1 MDIILPPLEPWQKD
15 VIHSFDETPK
25 DKWFVIKSLRQC
37 GKSVLAQ
44 VLLIYASF
52 KEAESVSLS
61 ISPTIAQ
68 SRKMY
73 QDVERIARPLVKK
86 ANGSILEI
94 TFING
99 STILFKSAEQSDSVR
114 GFTVKK
120 AGIAVVDEC
129 AYINDEFI
137 YSVVVPTTN
146 VWKAPIFFF
155 STPRFKRGFFY
166 NCYIK
171 GWGGV
176 ERIKSFDWTH
186 YDLSK
191 YLSPEILE
199 VYRKQMPKASFQAE
213 YLGEFI
219 DGDGAVFGDFKDCI
233 QDTRL
238 DYSLPVYL
246 GIDWGTGTGQD
257 YTVISIAQLKDNH
270 INITDQVSFND
281 LNAKQTTERIVS
293 IVRSITNKG
302 CKEVNV
308 VVEKNGIG
316 NVYLQLLA
324 EALDNL
330 NDSWNEI
337 EVNLSTFL
345 TTNKSKERVVKQLI
359 KCFEE
364 KMISIP
370 RIDELIVE
378 LSAYE
383 CKVNQNGALI
393 YNAPS
398 SFHDDAI
405 LSICFLMQPLYNELE
420 YEI

>member
-15 VIHSFDETPK
+15 VIYSFNETPR
-25 DKWFVIKSLRQC
+25 DKWFVIKSLRQT

-73 QDVERIARPLVKK
+73 QDVERIARPLIKK

-94 TFING
+94 TFVNG

-129 AYINDEFI
+129 AYIDENFI

-166 NCYIK
+166 DCYIR
-171 GWGGV
+171 GEAGV
-176 ERIKSFDWTH
+176 ERIKSFDWSK
-186 YDLSK
+186 YDVSK

-233 QDTRL
+233 QDTQL
-238 DYSLPVYL
+238 DYSLPVHL
-246 GIDWGTGTGQD
+246 SIDWGTGTGQD

-270 INITDQVSFND
+270 INVTDQISFND

-293 IVRSITNKG
+293 IIGSITNKG

-316 NVYLQLLA
+316 NVYLQLLSD
-324 EALDNL
+324 ALDDL

-364 KMISIP
+364 GLISIP
-370 RIDELIVE
+370 KIDDLIVE

-383 CKVNQNGALI
+383 CKVNQNGAPV
-393 YNAPS
+393 YNAPTGT
-398 SFHDDAI
+398 HDDNV
-405 LSICFLMQPLYNELE
+405 LSICFLMQSLYNELE
-420 YEI
+420 FEL